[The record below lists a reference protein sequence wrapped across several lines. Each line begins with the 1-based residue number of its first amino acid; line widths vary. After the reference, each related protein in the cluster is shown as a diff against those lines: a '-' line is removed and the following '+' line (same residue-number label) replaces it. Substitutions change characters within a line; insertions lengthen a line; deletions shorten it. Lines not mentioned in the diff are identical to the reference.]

1 VFLGRDVRER
11 LYLPTLS
18 HIPSCFPERSIASR
32 HFLEAGWQTMPMRN
46 LIWVAFTEPVQPG
59 LVFPRGDW
67 PLHITLLRFDVG
79 TEVSADVAD
88 VLAGLAEA
96 PVKGALG
103 TELIVGDEAGFG
115 HMGSTPVSLIKH
127 NPLLQGLHEEL
138 VGAANGVGGRIATPN
153 YVLEHYRP
161 HISHHDG
168 KRPKPGDV
176 VVLDRVALV
185 DMAPEGDHTIR
196 RILRLW
202 MQDTRSDPSQ

>member
-1 VFLGRDVRER
+1 
-11 LYLPTLS
+11 
-18 HIPSCFPERSIASR
+18 
-32 HFLEAGWQTMPMRN
+32 MPMRN

-138 VGAANGVGGRIATPN
+138 VGAANGDGWTESLPRTTSSNTIGRIS
-153 YVLEHYRP
+153 
-161 HISHHDG
+161 HITTAS
-168 KRPKPGDV
+168 
-176 VVLDRVALV
+176 
-185 DMAPEGDHTIR
+185 APSPETSSCLIK
-196 RILRLW
+196 
-202 MQDTRSDPSQ
+202 